1 MSTFLLFFCILF
13 STSLLAQNPS
23 DGVIGGNFQ
32 IDVQS
37 YKPDSLIGAQN
48 VPEKVRSN
56 AFLNLNYTKGDF
68 SAGIRY
74 ESYLKEILGFSPNWG
89 GKEGNAGIGYRYA
102 RYRNDDIDVTIGNFY
117 EQFGNGMILRTYEER
132 GLGLDNALDG
142 VRAKLNMIQGMQI
155 TGIFGKQRSFF
166 SVGPGIVRGI
176 DGEILVEDFLKNF
189 GEHLSI
195 MPDGWR
201 LRFGG
206 GVVSKYEQ
214 DLDPTLNLPEN
225 VLAFNTR
232 MTLQGAGFALDAE
245 YAHKVNDPK
254 TTMVIA
260 IIPEEHYMS
269 MDHILHLA
277 WVLMYH

>member
-245 YAHKVNDPK
+245 YAQIGRAHV
-254 TTMVIA
+254 
-260 IIPEEHYMS
+260 
-269 MDHILHLA
+269 
-277 WVLMYH
+277 